1 MREAAEKSIAGRVAT
16 GTVGAIAQTPL
27 ATAPRIIEGTYE
39 RLVKQYNF
47 STDDAGKLRVVLD
60 PEGEKFGSAFG
71 YSLLDNYIEV
81 LTERSGGVFGDLIK
95 KIPGA
100 DKAAAVKAAIVSRW
114 FATKPNATV
123 DGLIAAI
130 RKHGGWH
137 GPINEMMEERLGEI
151 LRVGT
156 GVDEK
161 YRLKELHEKG
171 GLPEVFK
178 QLSAEYVAFMVPGI
192 GAHIIKR
199 IAGGQPIDDTAP
211 QPPDTTPPA
220 DTGPVPVEEI
230 LGTPEPAPP
239 SEEAIAAAIVAA
251 PTADQAIQMAAAAV
265 LAPVAAPVE
274 PTVQPPSIVAPQPA
288 TGVQPSIPAAA
299 APIQTAT
306 EVAPLPPPAAPAQSF
321 AQPRDRSRPAS
332 IAQMNEIA
340 SKPDYLRLGPGR
352 APESGAPLAFAN
364 ADAANIPSD
373 RLGNTDIAVLSDGR
387 RLSFRYA
394 VVESDAVQPSNMA
407 DGSVNKAHDS
417 TEPGVIRALSNGRVA
432 GLRAAHERGTAAPY
446 VEALLA
452 DVQAHGV
459 SAQAIQGVQRP
470 MLIRLYS
477 EADNTSDIGALSQ
490 GATLGMSG
498 TEQGIGDAK
507 LLSGDLLALHRPA
520 DITSPANQEFVRAF
534 VGSVADRSSMLDA
547 HGQLSQA
554 GRRRIEAALMVAAYG
569 DIGLVSELFESTDTD
584 IKAIGDAL
592 RETAGLW
599 AAMRD
604 AARDKVIDQQ
614 VDTTGN
620 LMAAVALIRK
630 ARAENRAIAELAG
643 QGNLL
648 EGRYVDPLTEGWLR
662 IFYRGRNYD
671 RARSKLDV
679 VEGIVTYVEAAR
691 ATRAEAGLFGE
702 AGRVTPGEVLKH
714 AQEKIDG
721 KDTTA
726 TQGGLFTAGGERAGE
741 STGRRGQEGQR
752 PVGEARGEQD
762 AEPVRPAEVAPAEPE
777 KTEPTAADIH
787 ALADSKNIPW
797 DNDQEFKKYTKSITG
812 KEHLDDLSPLQL
824 KVLYKKLEKRAAIEK
839 PVTKEGVTPP
849 VSQRERET
857 YEDGRLIPVAD
868 DKVFQSV
875 PGPFGTP
882 AVINGTVVKRGGYL
896 FVKITGSASL
906 IGQGPQAGK
915 HFKLNTSWTVEGD
928 PELKRRDDASQAKKA
943 ADEQK
948 RTDEQKANA
957 EATRRSFEAAIAR
970 GEQPLSAE
978 NARVGMEITSHL
990 WTKPGEK
997 WVITEIDDKGRAYG
1011 APADK
1016 AGEGGGYLG
1025 KDAFARFTVPATA
1038 EKRSTAKLS
1047 DLPDGWTIEQP
1058 PYMEADAKF
1067 TVRNDN
1073 GDVVARG
1080 PTKQA
1085 TIEKAV
1091 GKNDYYYV
1099 DGDLGMKSD
1108 GSFTREKRHW
1118 MPFSS
1123 TDANRMQTGNT
1134 RPYGATRGGVFVDTE
1149 TGTRLPEAAAVEQ
1162 KRETDTDAG
1171 ERQGVADKKKIEDFG
1186 EEIRGARKH
1195 YAEEYRNRM
1204 RDALGIDV
1212 AAAPLSESWPEPDYQ
1227 KLLDTGADPWATAF
1241 VHAARDEIQP
1251 KPKRD
1256 WKLQGWVDSVRAL
1269 RGFSN
1274 GILDGTY
1281 TKERVQEKLGEDQF
1295 SRLADSLN
1303 SRIDLY
1309 QAVGHSQS
1317 LKGVRVARGQYSV
1330 FDGKP
1335 IDPPKIIW
1343 TVEKK
1348 AAATAFSNWPT
1359 TLASGETREAAI
1371 AAFKKA
1377 IEAGTTDINKPADRQ
1392 VTFDIYSYRS
1402 GAKAGKWYIGK
1413 KIGKEY
1419 FDIESFD
1426 DAKSARKYLAEHR
1439 DELVEKLDRFRNI
1452 PSERKET
1459 NEPRVGVDHRN
1470 STDVAPERF
1479 METFGFR
1486 GVQFGNY
1493 VEGAKRQ
1500 QDLNEAYDALLDMA
1514 GVLGIPPRALSMNGE
1529 LGLAFG
1535 ARGKG
1540 AAGVGRG
1547 KAPKAHYEPG
1557 HVVINLT
1564 KDKGAGS
1571 LAHEWWHSLDN
1582 YFSRARGEKGEY
1594 LTETVYQNR
1603 AGIRPE
1609 MVSAFDEIR
1618 KTVNNSGLRQRAKA
1632 LDRTR
1637 TAPYWSTGARC
1648 PLGPSRVTSLKSYAT
1663 KAPATTTWPI
1673 SSARITG
1680 TRRRP

>member
-1 MREAAEKSIAGRVAT
+1 
-16 GTVGAIAQTPL
+16 
-27 ATAPRIIEGTYE
+27 
-39 RLVKQYNF
+39 
-47 STDDAGKLRVVLD
+47 
-60 PEGEKFGSAFG
+60 
-71 YSLLDNYIEV
+71 
-81 LTERSGGVFGDLIK
+81 
-95 KIPGA
+95 
-100 DKAAAVKAAIVSRW
+100 
-114 FATKPNATV
+114 
-123 DGLIAAI
+123 
-130 RKHGGWH
+130 
-137 GPINEMMEERLGEI
+137 
-151 LRVGT
+151 
-156 GVDEK
+156 
-161 YRLKELHEKG
+161 
-171 GLPEVFK
+171 
-178 QLSAEYVAFMVPGI
+178 
-192 GAHIIKR
+192 
-199 IAGGQPIDDTAP
+199 
-211 QPPDTTPPA
+211 
-220 DTGPVPVEEI
+220 
-230 LGTPEPAPP
+230 
-239 SEEAIAAAIVAA
+239 
-251 PTADQAIQMAAAAV
+251 
-265 LAPVAAPVE
+265 
-274 PTVQPPSIVAPQPA
+274 
-288 TGVQPSIPAAA
+288 
-299 APIQTAT
+299 
-306 EVAPLPPPAAPAQSF
+306 
-321 AQPRDRSRPAS
+321 
-332 IAQMNEIA
+332 MNEIA

-364 ADAANIPSD
+364 ADAANIPAD

-387 RLSFRYA
+387 RLPFRYA
-394 VVESDAVQPSNMA
+394 VVESDAIQPSNMA

-507 LLSGDLLALHRPA
+507 LLSGDLLALHMPA

-1186 EEIRGARKH
+1186 EEIRGRENTTPKNIGTACATRLASMSLPPRFPSH
-1195 YAEEYRNRM
+1195 GLSPTTRNCWIPAPTRGRRRSSMPPAMRSSRNRS
-1204 RDALGIDV
+1204 V
-1212 AAAPLSESWPEPDYQ
+1212 
-1227 KLLDTGADPWATAF
+1227 TGSCRVGWTAF
-1241 VHAARDEIQP
+1241 ARYEDFP
-1251 KPKRD
+1251 TASWTAPTPKRRCR
-1256 WKLQGWVDSVRAL
+1256 KNSAKI
-1269 RGFSN
+1269 SS
-1274 GILDGTY
+1274 
-1281 TKERVQEKLGEDQF
+1281 RV
-1295 SRLADSLN
+1295 
-1303 SRIDLY
+1303 
-1309 QAVGHSQS
+1309 
-1317 LKGVRVARGQYSV
+1317 
-1330 FDGKP
+1330 
-1335 IDPPKIIW
+1335 
-1343 TVEKK
+1343 
-1348 AAATAFSNWPT
+1348 WPT
-1359 TLASGETREAAI
+1359 
-1371 AAFKKA
+1371 
-1377 IEAGTTDINKPADRQ
+1377 
-1392 VTFDIYSYRS
+1392 
-1402 GAKAGKWYIGK
+1402 
-1413 KIGKEY
+1413 
-1419 FDIESFD
+1419 
-1426 DAKSARKYLAEHR
+1426 H
-1439 DELVEKLDRFRNI
+1439 
-1452 PSERKET
+1452 
-1459 NEPRVGVDHRN
+1459 
-1470 STDVAPERF
+1470 
-1479 METFGFR
+1479 
-1486 GVQFGNY
+1486 
-1493 VEGAKRQ
+1493 
-1500 QDLNEAYDALLDMA
+1500 
-1514 GVLGIPPRALSMNGE
+1514 
-1529 LGLAFG
+1529 
-1535 ARGKG
+1535 
-1540 AAGVGRG
+1540 
-1547 KAPKAHYEPG
+1547 
-1557 HVVINLT
+1557 
-1564 KDKGAGS
+1564 
-1571 LAHEWWHSLDN
+1571 
-1582 YFSRARGEKGEY
+1582 
-1594 LTETVYQNR
+1594 
-1603 AGIRPE
+1603 
-1609 MVSAFDEIR
+1609 
-1618 KTVNNSGLRQRAKA
+1618 
-1632 LDRTR
+1632 
-1637 TAPYWSTGARC
+1637 
-1648 PLGPSRVTSLKSYAT
+1648 
-1663 KAPATTTWPI
+1663 
-1673 SSARITG
+1673 
-1680 TRRRP
+1680 